1 VRDLEAKIAFLRRPE
16 SYPGDVPEVEAIE
29 THMAWVFLAG
39 RRAYKMKKP
48 VHYPFLDF
56 STLEARRQ
64 DCEEEV
70 RLNRRLAP
78 DVYLGIVPLT
88 STGSKLAIGGA
99 GEPVEWLVVMKR
111 LPQEAM
117 LGTAIREH
125 PVDDAEMM
133 PAARLLADFFHR
145 QAAEPLAPD
154 DYVGRLRRELAE
166 NSAEILIHAPRSTPH
181 LVRPTTDLLNH
192 FLDEHSRL
200 LEDRVHD
207 GRVIE
212 GHGDLRPEHVFLGP
226 PPCVID
232 CLEFER
238 RFRIQDPAHEL
249 AFLGLECERL
259 GAPWVGPF
267 FLRVYHTVARD
278 CPPEQ
283 LIAFYAAHS
292 ALLRAKIAIWHLVD
306 HVRDP
311 ERWVRR
317 CTVYLDLAA
326 RHALL
331 CCERR

>member
-16 SYPGDVPEVEAIE
+16 SYPDEVPEVEAIE

-39 RRAYKMKKP
+39 QRAYKMKKP

-56 STLEARRQ
+56 STLEVRRQ

-78 DVYLGIVPLT
+78 DIYLGIVPLT
-88 STGSKLAIGGA
+88 SAESELAIGGA

-111 LPQEAM
+111 LPRAAM
-117 LGTAIREH
+117 LDSAIRERR
-125 PVDDAEMM
+125 ANGTEIL
-133 PAARLLADFFHR
+133 PAARLLADFFLR
-145 QAAEPLAPD
+145 QPAESLEPEA
-154 DYVGRLRRELAE
+154 YVARIREEVTE
-166 NSAEILIHAPRSTPH
+166 NSAEILVHATRSAI
-181 LVRPTTDLLNH
+181 RKTTDALDR
-192 FLDEHSRL
+192 FLDEDARL
-200 LEDRVHD
+200 LEDRVRD

-226 PPCVID
+226 PPSVID

-238 RFRIQDPAHEL
+238 RFRILDSAHEL

-278 CPPEQ
+278 CPPDR

-292 ALLRAKIAIWHLVD
+292 ALLRAKIAIWHLAD
-306 HVRDP
+306 HVPDP

-317 CTVYLDLAA
+317 CAVYLDLAA
-326 RHALL
+326 RHARL
-331 CCERR
+331 CRERR